1 MINLLGKYW
10 KDLII
15 VLLIIALLFLKQC
28 DQKHTD
34 TLLKQA
40 SSYSDTA
47 RYYKLMDSVHVATN
61 AVLLL
66 DNSNQIKQ
74 LAASKNDTIKK
85 LLAQFKSV
93 QTVVITKSYFKLVH
107 DTVNFHDTIPCD
119 FKPISIVKEKIYYKL
134 FGTLT
139 KTNFVI
145 DTLLVPDKITI
156 VVGEKGTGFLN
167 LHRNTTIDIVHSNP
181 DIIASTIQGYVVA
194 EKKWYDNKIVLLGS
208 AFLIGFTTSSVLH
221 H

>member
-1 MINLLGKYW
+1 MIDLLGKYW
-10 KDLII
+10 KNLII

-28 DQKHTD
+28 DQKHTNI
-34 TLLKQA
+34 LLKQA
-40 SSYSDTA
+40 SSYSDTVH
-47 RYYKLMDSVHVATN
+47 YYKLMDSVHVATN

-93 QTVVITKSYFKLVH
+93 NTVVITKSDFKLIH